1 MPGSAIT
8 DGTEPIIGYSQSMA
22 ITAHS
27 TDIFRRMIEPD
38 QGSLP
43 QELAR
48 FVAELDFRPEDHAR
62 YEELSAK
69 TRAGILTTDEGDL
82 LDDYLHIDSLVSILR
97 LKATRSL
104 RA

>member
-1 MPGSAIT
+1 MAKWNMILV
-8 DGTEPIIGYSQSMA
+8 MA

-27 TDIFRRMIEPD
+27 MDIFRRVIEAD
-38 QGSLP
+38 DGSMPLD
-43 QELAR
+43 LAR
-48 FVAELDFRPEDHAR
+48 FVEQLDFRPEDHAK

-69 TRAGILTTDEGDL
+69 ARAGTLSQEEANQ

-97 LKATRSL
+97 LKASRSL